1 MLIVIAQVAITMAST
16 DTKTIA
22 LSKRAYDL
30 LAAKKR
36 EGESFND
43 VVERL
48 AGDRPLLDMVGTG
61 DADDGYERAVTDAR
75 ESIDR
80 STDRYASEF
89 EANEPDPAAD
99 R

>member
-1 MLIVIAQVAITMAST
+1 MASP

-22 LSKRAYDL
+22 LSERAYNL

-61 DADDGYERAVTDAR
+61 SADDEFEHAVTDAR

-80 STDRYASEF
+80 STDRYAGGF
-89 EANEPDPAAD
+89 DATEPDSTTD

>member
-1 MLIVIAQVAITMAST
+1 MAST

-22 LSKRAYDL
+22 LSERAYNL

-36 EGESFND
+36 EGESFTD

-61 DADDGYERAVTDAR
+61 GADDDFERAVTDAR

-80 STDRYASEF
+80 STDRYAGEF
-89 EANEPDPAAD
+89 DASEPDSTAD

>member
-1 MLIVIAQVAITMAST
+1 MAST

-61 DADDGYERAVTDAR
+61 DADDDYERAVTDAR

-89 EANEPDPAAD
+89 DVNESDPAAD

>member
-1 MLIVIAQVAITMAST
+1 MAST
-16 DTKTIA
+16 TTKTIA
-22 LSKRAYDL
+22 LSERAYEL

-61 DADDGYERAVTDAR
+61 TADDDYERAVTDAR
-75 ESIDR
+75 ENIDR
-80 STDRYASEF
+80 SADRYASEF
-89 EANEPDPAAD
+89 EADESDPTAD